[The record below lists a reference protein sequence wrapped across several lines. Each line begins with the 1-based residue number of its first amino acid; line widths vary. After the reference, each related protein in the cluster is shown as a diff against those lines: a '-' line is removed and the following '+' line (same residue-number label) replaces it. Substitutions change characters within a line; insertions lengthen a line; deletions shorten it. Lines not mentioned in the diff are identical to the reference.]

1 MKLKTLAFTLSVVMP
16 LWTGHVYADSLV
28 SKAQQEQA
36 VQTAH
41 NAAREQGFH
50 HTETGIKAQR
60 DALLA
65 KRNQLQNQTD
75 KLSKSFS
82 QNEEQLAELEEKL
95 RLETGSL
102 GELFGVVRQAAK
114 DLNHEL
120 DNSVTSLGANHDDN
134 VVADIVAAKSLP
146 SMAQLTGLWRTMIGQ
161 IQASDEVAKVEI
173 PYVNGAG
180 ELNQV
185 SGFRLGS
192 FGLITDEGYVN
203 WNSGRGNAE
212 AFPIQPENGPTS
224 ASFEHLNQT
233 GMMDIVIDPSR
244 GEMLAQLAN
253 EPTLMDRLKAGGVVG
268 QIILVLLAIGGG
280 IALFRGANLIKIRQQ
295 INRQLKNPEQ
305 PGNNPLGRILSVYNK
320 EQNRSVEAL
329 ELRLMETII
338 DEQQGLEKGLS
349 MLKLLAALAPMLG
362 LLGTVTGM
370 IETFQVITQFGN
382 GDPKV
387 MAGGISMALVTTV
400 LGLIAAMPLLL
411 AHNVLGTQAENIRN
425 ILEKQGISLVAEQA
439 EKACFKPNTQ
449 SKVAA
454 A

>member
-1 MKLKTLAFTLSVVMP
+1 MKLKTLAFALSVVMP

-82 QNEEQLAELEEKL
+82 QNEEQLAQLEEKL

-114 DLNHEL
+114 NLNHEL

-253 EPTLMDRLKAGGVVG
+253 EPTLMDRLKAGEW
-268 QIILVLLAIGGG
+268 LVK
-280 IALFRGANLIKIRQQ
+280 LF
-295 INRQLKNPEQ
+295 
-305 PGNNPLGRILSVYNK
+305 
-320 EQNRSVEAL
+320 
-329 ELRLMETII
+329 
-338 DEQQGLEKGLS
+338 
-349 MLKLLAALAPMLG
+349 
-362 LLGTVTGM
+362 
-370 IETFQVITQFGN
+370 
-382 GDPKV
+382 
-387 MAGGISMALVTTV
+387 
-400 LGLIAAMPLLL
+400 
-411 AHNVLGTQAENIRN
+411 
-425 ILEKQGISLVAEQA
+425 
-439 EKACFKPNTQ
+439 
-449 SKVAA
+449 
-454 A
+454 

>member
-1 MKLKTLAFTLSVVMP
+1 MKLKTLAFALSVVMP
-16 LWTGHVYADSLV
+16 LWTGHAYADSLV

-41 NAAREQGFH
+41 NAAREQGFN
-50 HTETGIKAQR
+50 HTEASIKAQR

-65 KRNQLQNQTD
+65 KRDQLQNQTD

-134 VVADIVAAKSLP
+134 VVTDIVAAKSLP

-173 PYVNGAG
+173 PYVNGTG

-192 FGLITDEGYVN
+192 FGLITDDGYVN

-224 ASFEHLNQT
+224 ASFEYLNQT
-233 GMMDIVIDPSR
+233 GMMDIVINSSR

-253 EPTLMDRLKAGGVVG
+253 EPTLMDCLKAGGVVG

-295 INRQLKNPEQ
+295 ISRQLKNPEQ
-305 PGNNPLGRILSVYNK
+305 PSNNPLGRILSVYNK

-338 DEQQGLEKGLS
+338 DEQEGLEKGLS

-362 LLGTVTGM
+362 LLGTVTG
-370 IETFQVITQFGN
+370 
-382 GDPKV
+382 
-387 MAGGISMALVTTV
+387 
-400 LGLIAAMPLLL
+400 
-411 AHNVLGTQAENIRN
+411 
-425 ILEKQGISLVAEQA
+425 
-439 EKACFKPNTQ
+439 
-449 SKVAA
+449 
-454 A
+454 